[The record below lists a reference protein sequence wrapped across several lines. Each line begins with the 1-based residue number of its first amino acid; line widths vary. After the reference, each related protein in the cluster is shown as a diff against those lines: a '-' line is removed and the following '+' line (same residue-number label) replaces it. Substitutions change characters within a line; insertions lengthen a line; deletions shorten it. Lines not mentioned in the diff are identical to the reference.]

1 MRRTKLVRVV
11 EEKFGLPLVEVL
23 PKVYKEK
30 GLEEGAKELGVSSS
44 TFWYWLLSSGFVVE
58 KRLVKRG

>member
-1 MRRTKLVRVV
+1 MRRTKLVKAV
-11 EEKFGLPLVEVL
+11 EEKFGAPLVEVL

-30 GLEEGAKELGVSSS
+30 GLVEGAKELGIGTS
-44 TFWYWLLSSGFVVE
+44 TFWYWLLSNGFVLK